1 MKPFMDKDFMLQNE
15 TAKTLYHDA
24 AEAMP
29 IFDYHCHLSPKEIA
43 ENIQFRNIGHLMLGG
58 DHYKWRA
65 MLSNGVPDECIR
77 GNASDWDKFMAFAKT
92 LKYAIGNPLFH
103 WTHMELQRVFGI
115 NDILSEETAKAIWD
129 KANAMLSTDAFRCKR
144 LIEKFN
150 VALLCTTDD
159 PIDDLQYHAE
169 IKKDTAFKVKVLPAF
184 RPDKAINIEKEG
196 FQAYIVKLE
205 EASGINT
212 GSLKGLI
219 EALENRVQFFHE
231 NGARVSDHG
240 MDKVYYAEPD
250 MALASGAYEKVLK
263 GDEPLCEAEI
273 EAYKTVLYQALGK
286 MYHKRG
292 WVMQYHIGAQR
303 NNNMRMFKQYGADIG
318 FDSIADYEVA
328 EKLSKLL
335 SLQDEKDELPKT
347 ILYCLNPKDN
357 YVLGTMIGNFQGGT
371 PGKLQ
376 FGSGWWFLDQRD
388 GMTEQMKTLANLGLL
403 GRFVGMLTD
412 SRSFT
417 SYPRHEYF
425 RRILCNLLGTWVEDG
440 EFPADMDLLKE
451 LVRGISFN
459 NAKEYF
465 GIEL

>member
-15 TAKTLYHDA
+15 TAKVLYHDA

-65 MLSNGVPDECIR
+65 MLANGVPDECIR
-77 GNASDWDKFMAFAKT
+77 GSASDWDKFFAFAKT

-103 WTHMELQRVFGI
+103 WTHLELQRVFGI
-115 NDILSEETAKAIWD
+115 HDILSEKTAKAIWE
-129 KANAMLSTDAFRCKR
+129 KANAMLATDDFRCKR

-150 VALLCTTDD
+150 VALVCTTDD
-159 PIDDLQYHAE
+159 PIDDLRFHAQ
-169 IKKDTAFKVKVLPAF
+169 IKEDKAFKTKVLPAF
-184 RPDKAINIEKEG
+184 RPDKAIGIEKDG
-196 FQAYIVKLE
+196 FQEYIVKLE
-205 EASGINT
+205 EVSGVNT
-212 GSLKGLI
+212 GTLDGLI
-219 EALENRVQFFHE
+219 KALENRVDFFHA

-240 MDKVYYAEPD
+240 MDRVFYAEPD
-250 MALASGAYEKVLK
+250 MSLAKGAYENALK
-263 GDEPLCEAEI
+263 GEALCQEEI
-273 EAYKTVLYQALGK
+273 ECFKTVLYQNLGR
-286 MYHKRG
+286 MYHQHG

-303 NNNMRMFKQYGADIG
+303 NNNGRMFKKYGADVG
-318 FDSIADYEVA
+318 FDSIADYDVA

-425 RRILCNLLGTWVEDG
+425 RRILCNLLGTWVEEG
-440 EFPADMDLLKE
+440 EFPADMELLKE